1 VANQNKSSAFAS
13 DIANYIQEK
22 TLPLTQRF
30 LVAFQFGDPLTLPKN
45 MGTTYTATRYQRLP
59 LPIAP
64 LQEGVPSVGESMT
77 LSQVTATAQQWG
89 DSVYITD
96 VAELTISHP
105 LFKKAIQLCGLQIAE
120 TFERN
125 TFNALLAGS
134 NVFYA
139 NSKSSRANLVAT
151 DVLSVLEINK
161 AVGSLVTTGAPMFMG
176 PEDEDVKIDVAP
188 LKGGKSPLVEPHYI
202 AMLHTLVVQ
211 DLRQNQT
218 ITNAWSYSDVNR
230 LYNWELGSFGGS
242 RYTASNMVPFWTG
255 AAAIATPTAVSGGTF
270 AAGNYVVAV
279 TASVAQTGVEQI
291 IYQYEPAVTLTLNQA
306 LQVVLPTL
314 PGFTFNVYVSLAG
327 GSTPNN
333 IGLSA
338 SGPTSG
344 AYAGYATQL
353 ASGST
358 VVITGAGPTIT
369 SLASSAT
376 PTLIAPSPP
385 ATGVT
390 VFPTFFVAKGAYG
403 QVTLDNVRFEY
414 LNTADKSD
422 PHNQLRLV
430 SWKAYYGSIIL
441 NQSFFIRCES
451 ASAFTNLIANN
462 GS

>member
-1 VANQNKSSAFAS
+1 MANQNKSSAFAS

-22 TLPLTQRF
+22 TLPLTQRY
-30 LVAFQFGDPLTLPKN
+30 LVAFQFGDPLELPKN

-64 LQEGVPSVGESMT
+64 LQEGVPSVGESMSI
-77 LSQVTATAQQWG
+77 SQVQATAQQWG

-125 TFNALLAGS
+125 TFNALMAGT

-139 NSKSSRANLVAT
+139 NSKTTRANLVTT

-161 AVGSLVTTGAPMFMG
+161 AVGSLITTGAPMYMG
-176 PEDEDVKIDVAP
+176 PDDEDVKIDVRT
-188 LKGGKSPLVEPHYI
+188 LKGGKSPMVEPHYI
-202 AMLHTLVVQ
+202 SILHTLVVQ

-230 LYNWELGSFGGS
+230 LYNWELGSFGGA
-242 RYTASNMVPFWTG
+242 RFTASNMVPFWTG
-255 AAAIATPTAVSGGTF
+255 AAAVTGTAVAGGTF
-270 AAGNYVVAV
+270 AAGNYVIGV
-279 TASVAQTGVEQI
+279 TASPTQTGVEQI
-291 IYQYEPAVTLTLNQA
+291 IYQYSGAITLTANQA
-306 LQVVLPTL
+306 ISVTLPTL
-314 PGFTFNVYVSLAG
+314 PGYTFNVYVSLVG
-327 GSTPNN
+327 GAAPNN

-344 AYAGYATQL
+344 AFAGYATQL
-353 ASGST
+353 ASGAT
-358 VVITGAGPTIT
+358 VVITGAGPTIA

-376 PTLIAPSPP
+376 PTLIAPAPP

-390 VFPTFFVAKGAYG
+390 VFPAFFIAKGAYG

-414 LNTADKSD
+414 LNSADKSD
-422 PHNQLRLV
+422 PHNQLRVV

-441 NQSFFIRCES
+441 NQSFFIRAES

>member
-1 VANQNKSSAFAS
+1 MANQNKSSAFAS

-30 LVAFQFGDPLTLPKN
+30 LVAFQFGDPLELPKN

-77 LSQVTATAQQWG
+77 ISQVTATAQQWG

-125 TFNALLAGS
+125 TFNALMAGS

-139 NSKSSRANLVAT
+139 NSKTSRANLVST

-161 AVGSLVTTGAPMFMG
+161 AVGSLITTGAPQFMG
-176 PEDEDVKIDVAP
+176 PEDEDIKIDVRTM
-188 LKGGKSPLVEPHYI
+188 KGGRAPTVEPHYI
-202 AMLHTLVVQ
+202 SILHTLVVQ
-211 DLRQNQT
+211 DLRQNST

-230 LYNWELGSFGGS
+230 LYNWELGSFGGA
-242 RYTASNMVPFWTG
+242 RFTASNMVPFWTG
-255 AAAIATPTAVSGGTF
+255 AAAVGGSATSGGTF
-270 AAGNYVVAV
+270 GAGNYVIGV
-279 TASVAQTGVEQI
+279 TASPVQTGVEQI
-291 IYQYEPAVTLTLNQA
+291 VYQYSTAITLTANQAISVTLPN
-306 LQVVLPTL
+306 L
-314 PGFTFNVYVSLAG
+314 PGYTFSVYVSLAG
-327 GSTPNN
+327 GSVPNN
-333 IGLSA
+333 IGLSS

-344 AYAGYATQL
+344 AFAGYATQL
-353 ASGST
+353 ASNTT
-358 VVITGAGPTIT
+358 VTITGAGPTIT

-376 PTLIAPSPP
+376 PTLIAPAPP

-390 VFPTFFVAKGAYG
+390 VFPAFFIAKGAYG

-414 LNTADKSD
+414 LNSADKSD
-422 PHNQLRLV
+422 PHNQLRVV

-441 NQSFFIRCES
+441 NQSFFIRAES

>member
-1 VANQNKSSAFAS
+1 MANQNKSTAFAS

-30 LVAFQFGDPLTLPKN
+30 LVAFQFGDPLELPKN

-59 LPIAP
+59 LPLAP

-77 LSQVTATAQQWG
+77 ISQVTATAQQWG

-125 TFNALLAGS
+125 TFNALMAGS

-139 NSKSSRANLVAT
+139 NSKTSRANLVGT

-161 AVGSLVTTGAPMFMG
+161 AVGSLITTGAPMFMG
-176 PEDEDVKIDVAP
+176 PEDEDLKIDVRSM
-188 LKGGKSPLVEPHYI
+188 KGGRSPMVEPHYI
-202 AMLHTLVVQ
+202 GILHTLVVQ
-211 DLRQNQT
+211 DLRQNAT

-230 LYNWELGSFGGS
+230 LYNWELGSFGGA
-242 RYTASNMVPFWTG
+242 RFTASNMVPFWTG
-255 AAAIATPTAVSGGTF
+255 AAAVTGTATSGGTF
-270 AAGNYVVAV
+270 GAGNYVIGV
-279 TASVAQTGVEQI
+279 TASPSQTGVEQI
-291 IYQYEPAVTLTLNQA
+291 IYQYSGAITLTANQAISVTLPN
-306 LQVVLPTL
+306 L
-314 PGFTFNVYVSLAG
+314 PGYTFNVYVSAAG
-327 GSTPNN
+327 GTSPAN
-333 IGLSA
+333 IGLSS

-358 VVITGAGPTIT
+358 VTITGAGPTIT

-376 PTLIAPSPP
+376 PTLIAPAPP

-390 VFPTFFVAKGAYG
+390 VFPAFFIAKGAYG

-422 PHNQLRLV
+422 PHNQLRVV

-441 NQSFFIRCES
+441 NQSFFIRAES

>member
-1 VANQNKSSAFAS
+1 MATQNKSSAFAA
-13 DIANYIQEK
+13 DIANYIQER

-30 LVAFQFGDPLTLPKN
+30 LVAFQFGDPLELPKN

-77 LSQVTATAQQWG
+77 ISQVQATAQQWG

-125 TFNALLAGS
+125 TFNALMAGT

-139 NSKSSRANLVAT
+139 NSKTSRANLLST

-161 AVGSLVTTGAPMFMG
+161 AVGSLVTTGAPQFMG
-176 PEDEDVKIDVAP
+176 PEDEDIKIDVRS
-188 LKGGKSPLVEPHYI
+188 LKGGRSPNVEPHYI

-211 DLRQNQT
+211 DLRQNST

-242 RYTASNMVPFWTG
+242 RYTASNMIPFWTG
-255 AAAIATPTAVSGGTF
+255 AAAINGSATSGGTF
-270 AAGNYVVAV
+270 AAGTYVIGV
-279 TASVAQTGVEQI
+279 TASVAQTGQEQI
-291 IYQYEPAVTLTLNQA
+291 IYQYSSGITLTANQAISVTLPN
-306 LQVVLPTL
+306 L
-314 PGFTFNVYVSLAG
+314 PGYTFNVYVSLAG
-327 GSTPNN
+327 GSSPNN
-333 IGLSA
+333 IGLST

-344 AYAGYATQL
+344 AYAGYATQM
-353 ASGST
+353 AGNQT
-358 VVITGAGPTIT
+358 VTITGAGPTIA
-369 SLASSAT
+369 SLAASAT
-376 PTLIAPSPP
+376 PTLIAPAPP
-385 ATGVT
+385 ATGVS
-390 VFPTFFVAKGAYG
+390 VFPTFFIAKGAYG
-403 QVTLDNVRFEY
+403 QITLDNVRFEY
-414 LNTADKSD
+414 LNNADKSD
-422 PHNQLRLV
+422 PHNQLRVV

-441 NQSFFIRCES
+441 NQSFFIRAES
-451 ASAFTNLIANN
+451 GSAFTNLIANN

>member
-1 VANQNKSSAFAS
+1 MANQNKSSAFAS

-30 LVAFQFGDPLTLPKN
+30 LVAFQFGDPLELPKN

-77 LSQVTATAQQWG
+77 ISQVQATAQQWG

-125 TFNALLAGS
+125 TFNALMAGT

-139 NSKSSRANLVAT
+139 NSKTSRANLVTT

-161 AVGSLVTTGAPMFMG
+161 AVGSLITTGAPMYMG
-176 PEDEDVKIDVAP
+176 PEDEDVKIDVRS
-188 LKGGKSPLVEPHYI
+188 LKGGRSPMVEPHYI
-202 AMLHTLVVQ
+202 SILHTLVVQ

-230 LYNWELGSFGGS
+230 LYNWELGSFGGA
-242 RYTASNMVPFWTG
+242 RFTASNMVPFWTG
-255 AAAIATPTAVSGGTF
+255 AAAVTGTATSGGTF
-270 AAGNYVVAV
+270 AAGNYVIGV
-279 TASVAQTGVEQI
+279 TASPAQTGVEQI
-291 IYQYEPAVTLTLNQA
+291 VYQYSSPITLTSNQAISVTLPN
-306 LQVVLPTL
+306 L
-314 PGFTFNVYVSLAG
+314 PGYTFNVYVSAVG
-327 GSTPNN
+327 GAAPNN

-344 AYAGYATQL
+344 AFAGYATQL
-353 ASGST
+353 ASNTT
-358 VVITGAGPTIT
+358 VVITGAGPTIS
-369 SLASSAT
+369 SLSNSAT
-376 PTLIAPSPP
+376 PTLIAPAPP

-390 VFPTFFVAKGAYG
+390 VFPAFFIAKGAYG

-414 LNTADKSD
+414 LNSADKSD
-422 PHNQLRLV
+422 PHNQLRVV

-441 NQSFFIRCES
+441 NQSFFIRAES